1 MSVKV
6 NAHKSYL
13 NVVRNSLNAAICVQ
27 NFESRVTER
36 HNKPE
41 VESKYLQKH
50 TNLSYIFF

>member
-50 TNLSYIFF
+50 TNLSYIYF